1 MLLPIKKEVNY
12 YEITLSYQVLV
23 LTYDVFEPY
32 LFVLEYKNMI
42 PDDGYQLKGN
52 DRIVWSL

>member
-1 MLLPIKKEVNY
+1 VNY

-42 PDDGYQLKGN
+42 PDDGYWLRGN
-52 DRIVWSL
+52 EMIVWSL